1 MVQYDALTR
10 KKKYDST
17 DKIYCVIYI
26 IRCTL
31 ATPHILVDETEI
43 DIVIDDGTRRRRCV
57 H

>member
-10 KKKYDST
+10 KKKMIQPI
-17 DKIYCVIYI
+17 IYCVIYI